1 MTMLNT
7 ILERAVALHNAGDAG
22 PAMALYRHVL
32 ALDPANADAQHL
44 LGLLVRREGRVED
57 GAVMMAR
64 ALWLKPDLGP
74 ALINHGLALLQ
85 LGRLD
90 AAAASFRR
98 KLVVDPVC
106 VTSLY
111 RLGTNALSLGRP
123 GEAVRLL
130 RAGRDLDMDRGPLL
144 PLLRRGVERCAILR
158 EIAADSLDPSLPAG
172 LVLRGVFRDSS
183 GYALVVRRFARGL
196 TEAGIPVRLVDLNY
210 EEIDNLADGQLDPL
224 LATLNRPVRAKAVLT
239 ISTPLAVER
248 VPGLKSVVYTM
259 FEACG
264 IPPIWG
270 AHSHRHDHVIVA
282 TDSSRQAWLRAGHSP
297 DRIHIT
303 PAGVEVVESNSVSR
317 ADIVDQAGRRL
328 ADYRVRLLNV
338 SDLNSRK
345 NLDGLLRVWL
355 RTTRAGDSAALLLK
369 LGKGSGVFGNVRD
382 LLTRVQNETGCAL
395 GETAPI
401 FLVEGKLSDA
411 EMMALHA
418 ASTHYWSMS
427 HGEGWDLPMAQAGAM
442 GLTLLAPDHSAYRA
456 YLNADVAHML
466 PSSVIPATGGY
477 TGQDWWTPDEEAA
490 GRLLRAVLDD
500 PDNTRRSAQAHLRDH
515 MTWEAATRR
524 LITLLRELG
533 AL

>member
-1 MTMLNT
+1 MINT
-7 ILERAVALHNAGDAG
+7 LLQRAVALHNAGDTAQ
-22 PAMALYRHVL
+22 AMALYRRVL
-32 ALDPANADAQHL
+32 AFEPGNADAQHL

-57 GAVMMAR
+57 GVAMLAR
-64 ALWLKPDLGP
+64 ALRLVPQLEP
-74 ALINHGLALLQ
+74 AILNHGLMLLQ

-90 AAAASFRR
+90 AAAESFRR
-98 KLVVDPVC
+98 KLALEPVC
-106 VTSLY
+106 VSSLY

-123 GEAVRLL
+123 GEAARLL
-130 RAGRDLDMDRGPLL
+130 RVALDLDTDRGPML
-144 PLLRRGVERCAILR
+144 PLLRRGVERCATMR
-158 EIAADSLDPSLPAG
+158 EIAADSLDPSLPMG

-210 EEIDNLADGQLDPL
+210 EDSDNLADGQFDPL

-248 VPGLKSVVYTM
+248 VPGLKSIVYTM

-264 IPPIWG
+264 IPPIWA
-270 AHSHRHDHVIVA
+270 AHSRRHDHVIVA
-282 TDSSRQAWLRAGHSP
+282 TDSSRQAWLRAEHPP

-303 PAGVEVVESNSVSR
+303 PAGVEALEPDRVR
-317 ADIVDQAGRRL
+317 CADIVDQAGRRFT
-328 ADYRVRLLNV
+328 DFRVRVLNV
-338 SDLNSRK
+338 SDLNTRK

-355 RTTRAGDSAALLLK
+355 RATRAEDSAALLLK
-369 LGKGSGVFGNVRD
+369 LGKGRGVFGDVRD
-382 LLTRVQNETGCAL
+382 LLTRVQNETGRTL
-395 GETAPI
+395 TETAPI

-411 EMMALHA
+411 EMMTLHA
-418 ASTHYWSMS
+418 ASSHYWSMS

-456 YLNADVAHML
+456 YLDGDVAHL
-466 PSSVIPATGGY
+466 IPSSVEPATGGY
-477 TGQDWWTPDEEAA
+477 AGQDWWTPDEAA
-490 GRLLRAVLDD
+490 ACRLLRGILDD
-500 PDNTRRSAQAHLRDH
+500 PDGTRRSAQAHLRER

-524 LITLLRELG
+524 LIALLRDLD